1 MVAIADPNDFTP
13 GDHLKVRR
21 WWLDLI
27 PYWHHGV
34 YEGAGSVIDFGS
46 GVWDG
51 AARKTLGEFQDK
63 SPSIDIEKHGRAT
76 FGTGYLFEA
85 DNPDQIV
92 ARGRFLV
99 DVSPFPQSYNLIGLN
114 CEHIANWCVVGS
126 YCESHQTRFRLS
138 HKGVRERRLP
148 DLRLPKGTQ
157 RTADVAGRRCLRHPV
172 DPRLAAGPLDV
183 QPADQEVL
191 RLGRA
196 GVEAVPRRKRNCLT
210 RLLAR
215 VGSRL

>member
-21 WWLDLI
+21 WWLGLI

-34 YEGAGSVIDFGS
+34 YEGAGTVVDFGS

-51 AARKTLGEFQDK
+51 ATRKTLREFQHQ

-85 DNPDQIV
+85 DSPDQIV
-92 ARGRFLV
+92 ARARFLL
-99 DVSPFPQSYNLIGLN
+99 DVSPFPQRYSLIGLN

-126 YCESHQTRFRLS
+126 YCESHQTRFGFHIKAYLGAAFLIYISLKQRRGLQMSKGDVIFAILS
-138 HKGVRERRLP
+138 VVLGLMAHGVYNQQINKFYGWAEP
-148 DLRLPKGTQ
+148 AWKQ
-157 RTADVAGRRCLRHPV
+157 YRTENGIA
-172 DPRLAAGPLDV
+172 
-183 QPADQEVL
+183 
-191 RLGRA
+191 
-196 GVEAVPRRKRNCLT
+196 
-210 RLLAR
+210 
-215 VGSRL
+215 